1 MTKLLVVDDSPLM
14 RRLLGQLFEATG
26 DFEVA
31 FARDGTEAI
40 EAVKAFDPD
49 VVTLDV
55 HMPGLDGLACLD
67 RIMLEYPRPVVMVS
81 AFTDDSA
88 RETLDALHLGAVDFV
103 AKPSGAVSLEM
114 EMLGPKIVE
123 KVRAAAQARVPRT
136 LRLTERVRMRNR
148 AAEQGAARPQRNV
161 PRPRAPASKPADP
174 IAAPTLV
181 LVGTSTGGPAALD
194 VLLSG
199 LSADFP
205 APILVAQHMPATFTA
220 QLAARLDRL
229 CPLKVMEV
237 RGPTALVAGHVYVG
251 RGDADLIV
259 SRRGD
264 ELIAMPVPASSDYRW
279 HPSVDRLVDS
289 AMEHVSADE
298 LVAVLM
304 TGMGDDGARAIARL
318 KVLGGRTIAE
328 DEATSVVWGMPGEL
342 VRLGGADAVLP
353 LDEISSR
360 LLDIVK

>member
-40 EAVKAFDPD
+40 EAVRTFDPD

-114 EMLGPKIVE
+114 EMLGPRIVE
-123 KVRAAAQARVPRT
+123 KVRAAAKARVPRT
-136 LRLTERVRMRNR
+136 LRLAERVRLRNR
-148 AAEQGAARPQRNV
+148 AVERVAQRPRKSASR
-161 PRPRAPASKPADP
+161 PRPPRPSGPNAAPA
-174 IAAPTLV
+174 LV
-181 LVGTSTGGPAALD
+181 LIGASTGGPAALD

-199 LSADFP
+199 LPADFP
-205 APILVAQHMPATFTA
+205 APIAIAQHMPATFTA
-220 QLAARLDRL
+220 QLAARLNRL
-229 CPLKVMEV
+229 CPLEVTEV
-237 RGPTALVAGHVYVG
+237 RGPTAMQAGCVYVG

-259 SRRGD
+259 TRRGAN
-264 ELIAMPVPASSDYRW
+264 LVAIPVPASPDYRW
-279 HPSVDRLVDS
+279 HPSVDRLVES
-289 AMEHVSADE
+289 AMEHVRADA
-298 LVAVLM
+298 LIAVLM
-304 TGMGDDGARAIARL
+304 TGMGDDGARTIARL
-318 KVLGGRTIAE
+318 NMLGGRTIAE
-328 DEATSVVWGMPGEL
+328 DEASSVVWGMPGEL
-342 VRLGGADAVLP
+342 VRLGGAEAVLR
-353 LDEISSR
+353 LDEIAPW